1 MDKISAESELVPS
14 PFRTYSTAS
23 RPERSERPEPP
34 EKRLI
39 PKFPAFKRSSNKTTP
54 FLLKR
59 VSVSSELEKK
69 FALPVAPPVSAADAQ
84 RPFVVSP
91 ISVRVPARPAVI
103 SPVTVSRF
111 GELADLPKV
120 LSPRVVEVPRTAAEI
135 PVAPAAA
142 TVATIPPEPVVAP
155 PIPPA
160 AVSPEPVAAPLTP
173 PAAVSPEPVA
183 SPLAAPAAEKI
194 AAVGTKISLE
204 EVNREF
210 ARTRIRAE
218 KTRRRR
224 FRSPLINGEIREE
237 LKDEYY
243 WEILS
248 DGDQTGRKSA
258 DDDPLRNLTPRRVY
272 GTGGGF
278 VPSNER
284 PVEPNLLSALLVE
297 PVVFVGHATTLALRP
312 LRLFRKGNENG
323 ASPSGP
329 KKRARAASGGKRNN
343 EIQPIDFFIALVC
356 GVAIAVVIVF
366 PMIRKFSNGI
376 YETVQKSNVRR
387 ISGAVSVSEES
398 PSLLHVLMEAPEI
411 ISELNLSLA
420 PHLGENSEPEQ
431 SKPDTALLPP
441 QPWENEPEPFDNAD
455 WSGALLNEFES
466 PKTEG
471 DRGGQ

>member
-69 FALPVAPPVSAADAQ
+69 FAPPVAPPVSAADAQ
-84 RPFVVSP
+84 KPFVVSP

-142 TVATIPPEPVVAP
+142 TVAAIPPEPVVAP

-160 AVSPEPVAAPLTP
+160 AVSPEPVAA
-173 PAAVSPEPVA
+173 
-183 SPLAAPAAEKI
+183 PLAAPAAEKI

>member
-1 MDKISAESELVPS
+1 MDKSSAESELVPS
-14 PFRTYSTAS
+14 PFRAYSTAS
-23 RPERSERPEPP
+23 RAERSERTERS

-54 FLLKR
+54 FILKR

-69 FALPVAPPVSAADAQ
+69 FAPPAAPPISAADAL
-84 RPFVVSP
+84 RPIVVSP
-91 ISVRVPARPAVI
+91 ISVRVSARPAVI

-111 GELADLPKV
+111 GELAELPKV
-120 LSPRVVEVPRTAAEI
+120 LSPRVVEVPRAAAEI
-135 PVAPAAA
+135 PTAPAAA
-142 TVATIPPEPVVAP
+142 MPPEPAAVP
-155 PIPPA
+155 PITPA
-160 AVSPEPVAAPLTP
+160 AAPLT
-173 PAAVSPEPVA
+173 
-183 SPLAAPAAEKI
+183 APAAEKI
-194 AAVGTKISLE
+194 SVVGSKISLE
-204 EVNREF
+204 EVNRQF

-237 LKDEYY
+237 LQDEYY

-248 DGDQTGRKSA
+248 DGDQTGQESVH
-258 DDDPLRNLTPRRVY
+258 DDPLMNLSPRRVY
-272 GTGGGF
+272 GMDGGF

-297 PVVFVGHATTLALRP
+297 PVIFVGHATFLALRP
-312 LRLFRKGNENG
+312 LRIFRKENENG
-323 ASPSGP
+323 ASPSGR
-329 KKRARAASGGKRNN
+329 KRRARQASGGKRNN
-343 EIQPIDFFIALVC
+343 EIRPIDFLIALVC

-411 ISELNLSLA
+411 ISELNLSLT
-420 PHLGENSEPEQ
+420 PHLGENTEPERP
-431 SKPDTALLPP
+431 KPDTALVPP
-441 QPWENEPEPFDNAD
+441 QPWENEPEPFDNAE
-455 WSGALLNEFES
+455 WSGALLDEFES
-466 PKTEG
+466 PQTEG
-471 DRGGQ
+471 DRGRQ